1 MFNLLVVLFGVA
13 ACLVGFV
20 YGLIAEL
27 PVGRFPSV
35 EGVLFI
41 RTVDVDEP
49 TDEPPSGV
57 LMFLLWPSGFA
68 CATLLWEL
76 K

>member
-1 MFNLLVVLFGVA
+1 LFNLPVVLFGVA
-13 ACLVGFV
+13 VCLVGFV
-20 YGLIAEL
+20 YGLITEF
-27 PVGRFPSV
+27 PVCRLPSV

-49 TDEPPSGV
+49 MDEPPSGV

-68 CATLLWEL
+68 CETLLWVL